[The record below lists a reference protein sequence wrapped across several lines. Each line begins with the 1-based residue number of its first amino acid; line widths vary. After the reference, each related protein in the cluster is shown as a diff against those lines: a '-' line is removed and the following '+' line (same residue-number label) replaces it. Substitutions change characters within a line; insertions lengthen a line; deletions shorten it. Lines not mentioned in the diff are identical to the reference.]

1 MKVGIKAIKINT
13 ITAKNLPK
21 IISEFVIGFVFKISI
36 VPVWNS
42 SENVFIVI
50 AGTKNNNNHGVRKKK
65 LVRSAK
71 PAFKIFN
78 SSLKTHK
85 NKPLTNKKIPITK

>member
-1 MKVGIKAIKINT
+1 M
-13 ITAKNLPK
+13 
-21 IISEFVIGFVFKISI
+21 
-36 VPVWNS
+36 
-42 SENVFIVI
+42 VI
-50 AGTKNNNNHGVRKKK
+50 AGTKNINNHGVRKKK

-85 NKPLTNKKIPITK
+85 NNPFTNRKIPMTK